1 MNTPRRAL
9 TAAISLAVC
18 AAIAT
23 PAFAQ
28 MTERRQERRNQ
39 EKKQAAAAAEQKEAP
54 QFPQA
59 TREEP
64 KTRATEKGIKTLQEI
79 SKAYD
84 EQNYTGLLA
93 KAVPFAEATT
103 NAYEKAFAYQL
114 AAVAAAET
122 NDIAKSAQYF
132 QAAIDA
138 NGLDNNSHYRVMSN
152 LAATQSQL
160 EQWDASIKTLDRF
173 LAETKTDDPKYLS
186 MKAGL
191 LSAAGRNDE
200 ASKLFAELLAK
211 NPGDKK
217 LLMNTVATLQQ
228 SDRFAE
234 ANKLLLDAQKKGQ
247 LTEDREYRALYSGL
261 LNEDNHWKQAAA
273 VIDEGAAKGVLQK
286 NEDLGKAYAIVAN
299 QAFFADD
306 LNAAA
311 KYYALAAPLMSDGE
325 AWLNL
330 AKVYNNQGKKAEQR
344 NAAQQALKKGVKNTA
359 EAQRRASPK

>member
-28 MTERRQERRNQ
+28 LAERRQERRNQ
-39 EKKQAAAAAEQKEAP
+39 EKKQAAAEQQEAP
-54 QFPQA
+54 LFPLA

-64 KTRATEKGIKTLQEI
+64 KARATEKGVKTLQAI
-79 SKAYD
+79 TKAYN
-84 EQNYTGLLA
+84 EQNYAEVLA
-93 KAVPFAEATT
+93 KAVPFAESTT
-103 NAYEKAFAYQL
+103 NAYEKAFAWQM
-114 AAVAAAET
+114 AAIAASET

-132 QAAIDA
+132 QASVDA

-152 LAATQSQL
+152 LAASQSQL

-191 LSAAGRNDE
+191 LSAAGRNAE

-228 SDRFAE
+228 ADRFAE
-234 ANKLLLDAQKKGQ
+234 ANTLLLDAQKKGQ

-261 LNEDNHWKQAAA
+261 LNEDNRWKEAAA
-273 VIDEGAAKGVLQK
+273 VIEEGAAKGVLPK
-286 NEDLGKAYAIVAN
+286 NEDLGKAYSIVAN

-325 AWLNL
+325 TWLNL

-359 EAQRRASPK
+359 EAERFANPK

>member
-359 EAQRRASPK
+359 EAQRLANPK

>member
-9 TAAISLAVC
+9 AAAISLAVC

-28 MTERRQERRNQ
+28 IAERRQERRNQ
-39 EKKQAAAAAEQKEAP
+39 EKKQAAEQKEAP
-54 QFPQA
+54 LFPQA
-59 TREEP
+59 AREEP
-64 KTRATEKGIKTLQEI
+64 KARATEKGVKTLQAI

-84 EQNYTGLLA
+84 EQNYAEVLA
-93 KAVPFAEATT
+93 KAVPFAGSTT
-103 NAYEKAFAYQL
+103 NAYEKAFAWQL
-114 AAVAAAET
+114 AAVAASET
-122 NDIAKSAQYF
+122 NDIAKAAQYF

-217 LLMNTVATLQQ
+217 ILMNTVATLQQ
-228 SDRFAE
+228 ADRFAE

-261 LNEDNHWKQAAA
+261 LNEDKRWKEAAA

-286 NEDLGKAYAIVAN
+286 NEDLGKAYSIVAN

-325 AWLNL
+325 TWLNL

-359 EAQRRASPK
+359 EAQRLANPK

>member
-28 MTERRQERRNQ
+28 LAERRQERRNQ
-39 EKKQAAAAAEQKEAP
+39 EKKQAAAEQQEAP
-54 QFPQA
+54 LFPLA

-64 KTRATEKGIKTLQEI
+64 KARATEKGVKTLQAI
-79 SKAYD
+79 TKAYN
-84 EQNYTGLLA
+84 EQNYAEVLA
-93 KAVPFAEATT
+93 KAVPFAESTT
-103 NAYEKAFAYQL
+103 NAYEKAFAWQM
-114 AAVAAAET
+114 AAIAASET

-132 QAAIDA
+132 QASVDA

-152 LAATQSQL
+152 LAASQSQL

-191 LSAAGRNDE
+191 LSAAGRNAE

-217 LLMNTVATLQQ
+217 ILMNTVATLQQ
-228 SDRFAE
+228 ADRFAE

-261 LNEDNHWKQAAA
+261 LNEDNRWKEAAA
-273 VIDEGAAKGVLQK
+273 VIEEGAAKGVLPK
-286 NEDLGKAYAIVAN
+286 NEDLGKAYSIVAN

-325 AWLNL
+325 TWLNL

-359 EAQRRASPK
+359 EAERFANPK

>member
-306 LNAAA
+306 LTAAA

-359 EAQRRASPK
+359 EAQRLANPK

>member
-39 EKKQAAAAAEQKEAP
+39 EKKQAAAAEQKEAP

-359 EAQRRASPK
+359 EAQRLASPK